1 MDEFDNMIRGRRGR
15 VSDLNLEP
23 DMNPLTALIMASIAL
38 MLLTAL
44 VTTTA
49 IVTARLLGVE

>member
-1 MDEFDNMIRGRRGR
+1 MDEFDNMVRGRRGR
-15 VSDLNLEP
+15 VADINLEP

-38 MLLTAL
+38 VVLTAL

-49 IVTARLLGVE
+49 IITARLLGVN